1 MTTRERVMA
10 ALAGREVNRVPLA
23 VWMHNFASENSARG
37 LAAET
42 PTNSGPGSAVDLPAG
57 RGAQLGQGQ
66 SPSRERL
73 HSRWDPKV
81 GSLCTRSKPVMTANR
96 FCYHAATEPSRTTPI
111 HPIRPQSQV

>member
-1 MTTRERVMA
+1 MTKRELVMA
-10 ALAGREVNRVPLA
+10 ALAGREANRVPLA
-23 VWMHNFASENSARG
+23 VWMHSFASENSARG

-42 PTNSGPGSAVDLPAG
+42 PTNSGPASAVDLPAG

-81 GSLCTRSKPVMTANR
+81 GSSLHAIETRHDS
-96 FCYHAATEPSRTTPI
+96 EPFLLPRCRTTPI

>member
-23 VWMHNFASENSARG
+23 VWTHNFASENSAHG

-81 GSLCTRSKPVMTANR
+81 GSLC
-96 FCYHAATEPSRTTPI
+96 RTTPI